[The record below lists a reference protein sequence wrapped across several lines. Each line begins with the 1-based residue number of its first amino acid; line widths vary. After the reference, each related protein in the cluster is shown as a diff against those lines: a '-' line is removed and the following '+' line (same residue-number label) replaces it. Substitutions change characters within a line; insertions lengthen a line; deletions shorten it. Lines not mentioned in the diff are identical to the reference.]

1 MARAKALPGPSGTV
15 DTFSNA
21 LCRAGE
27 DTIILPFALDQYET
41 RRMMKLLVFAVL
53 LALAA
58 CCAAEAGSWQVVDAR
73 WRPDANPFASEQ
85 VWESTIWTEGWGEPE
100 QYYPKY
106 LKPSGS
112 VHVILKNAGSAPDS
126 VRLVKVDGRPL
137 AEAATTPQ
145 KAGPVVWYWVES
157 PQLAEWPDTFDEQK
171 SVPPGQWVQCSVRLR
186 SPVKDRLVLTFTD
199 GAGQTIDVPVA
210 GDAPAFRIESVSF
223 SAAIDRIYVYIKA
236 LGASGPVFKGLSLD
250 GADLSKR
257 TYWAAGPDGSGLWLA
272 EVRLNKPLDY
282 GTHHLLEVRL
292 AGTRLV
298 QPIRAWDN
306 YFGIGLFGTV
316 TREKV
321 RAAKERGINTYYGGR
336 NDILNEFEMNT
347 IPHGSGGGERQ
358 RTPGGWGLLYWYNT
372 DEPDAHD
379 WHEGQDLPL
388 HDRLGVLANLKVL
401 PIQRSQRRAN
411 PAGLNMTLV
420 NNTFKPANYYC
431 YGQIPDVLC
440 TDPYVPLGGR
450 QVDYVWHAL
459 ECARD
464 ASTPR
469 PLAAVLWACS
479 LKGDRKFGS
488 NPPTPQEERMMV
500 FYALGCGVKGYS
512 YFIDLTQQT
521 GEGQFTGV
529 SDYPELWEEVGRT
542 NRDAAALAPYLSI
555 GCPAGEPVT
564 QGWVWTRTLMCGP
577 DAVVLVAVNTRHH
590 IGFET
595 KGEVSINVPVRNAAV
610 EAALPSGF
618 ADCTVS
624 EARNG
629 ELVPVSAVVR
639 NNRVRLQL
647 DEIADARAFLIRRKP
662 DAPGTAPA
670 GKIPEMRDH

>member
-1 MARAKALPGPSGTV
+1 
-15 DTFSNA
+15 
-21 LCRAGE
+21 
-27 DTIILPFALDQYET
+27 
-41 RRMMKLLVFAVL
+41 MKIMVL
-53 LALAA
+53 AELMLAAA
-58 CCAAEAGSWQVVDAR
+58 CCAAQAGTWQVLDAR

-112 VHVILKNAGSAPDS
+112 VHVIMKNVGDVPGSI
-126 VRLVKVDGRPL
+126 RLAKVDGEPL
-137 AEAATTPQ
+137 EQAATTPQ
-145 KAGPVVWYWVES
+145 RAGRVVWYWVES
-157 PQLAEWPDTFDEQK
+157 PQLAEWPDSFDEQK
-171 SVPPGQWVQCSVRLR
+171 SVPPGQWVQCSIRLR
-186 SPVKDRLVLTFTD
+186 NPIKDRLVLTFTD
-199 GAGQTIDVPVA
+199 GDGKPVEVPVT
-210 GDAPAFRIESVSF
+210 GETPDFRMESVSF
-223 SAAIDRIYVYIKA
+223 SASIDRVYIYIKA
-236 LGASGPVFKGLSLD
+236 LGKRSPVFKGLSLD
-250 GADLSKR
+250 GVDLSKR
-257 TYWAAGPDGSGLWLA
+257 TSWAAGPAGSGLWLA
-272 EVRLNKPLDY
+272 ELKLEKPLDY
-282 GTHHLLEVRL
+282 GTHHLLEVQL
-292 AGTRLV
+292 AGAKLV

-321 RAAKERGINTYYGGR
+321 KDAKEHGINTYYGGR
-336 NDILNEFEMNT
+336 TDIHNEFEMNT
-347 IPHGSGGGERQ
+347 IPHGSGAGERQ

-379 WHEGQDLPL
+379 WHEGEALPV

-401 PIQRSQRRAN
+401 PIQRGQGRAD
-411 PAGLNMTLV
+411 PTGLNMTLV
-420 NNTFKPANYYC
+420 DNTFKPANYYC

-512 YFIDLTQQT
+512 YFIDLTRET

-542 NRDAAALAPYLSI
+542 NHDALALAPYLSI
-555 GCPAGEPVT
+555 GCPAGVPST

-577 DAVVLVAVNTRHH
+577 DAVVLVAVNTKHH

-595 KGEVSINVPVRNAAV
+595 KGEVSINVPTRNAV
-610 EAALPSGF
+610 IEAALPSGF
-618 ADCTVS
+618 TECTVS
-624 EARNG
+624 EVRGGKLAPIN
-629 ELVPVSAVVR
+629 ADIR
-639 NNRVRLQL
+639 NNRVKIIL

-662 DAPGTAPA
+662 DMAGRPA
-670 GKIPEMRDH
+670 SGGIPEMRDH